1 VLREYQLKEIEKL
14 DPEGWRRKLISKE
27 NSERVR
33 TGDVVR
39 VIYTTRTIPTFIGQV
54 IAKNQTGLA
63 ASLVLRNQVNKIGVE
78 LKVKLFSPLISRIDI
93 IRRPRKYR
101 PRNKQYYIRDTKLDV
116 GDLETSLRVKR

>member
-1 VLREYQLKEIEKL
+1 MLREYQLKEIEKL